1 MLSVLDRNF
10 RILHFVYAGTQVS
23 GSGISCTASLFLLG
37 NPARCSP
44 LSCFRSRQS
53 VHRLGSSLVHPGRF
67 AAVQKASMVRMTLVY
82 VHRSHTALS
91 TPQGGNIL
99 YHHTSLGRASQ
110 ALEHQN
116 AAQPALTG
124 SNGIT
129 HICRLQKQQTQ
140 KLPKKDVFPPL
151 PPALLFCSHL
161 NPADHSLTGD
171 GTSAWEFPQPGP
183 CRLPGA
189 RGQKGL

>member
-67 AAVQKASMVRMTLVY
+67 AAVQKASMVRMTRVY
-82 VHRSHTALS
+82 VHHSHTALS

-140 KLPKKDVFPPL
+140 KLPKKDVFFP
-151 PPALLFCSHL
+151 
-161 NPADHSLTGD
+161 SLQPCF
-171 GTSAWEFPQPGP
+171 SAFI
-183 CRLPGA
+183 
-189 RGQKGL
+189 